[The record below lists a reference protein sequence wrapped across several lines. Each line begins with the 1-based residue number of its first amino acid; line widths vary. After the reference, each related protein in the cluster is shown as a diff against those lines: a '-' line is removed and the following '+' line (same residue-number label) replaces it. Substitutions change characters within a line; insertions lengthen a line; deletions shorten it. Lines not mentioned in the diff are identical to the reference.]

1 MTDIEVRVDDA
12 LGALKRMRGALM
24 IISEANQT
32 DAEDYQGLCGQI
44 SAYSHIAEEQLESLG
59 EVIKSLSEVAPKEV
73 DE

>member
-1 MTDIEVRVDDA
+1 MTTIQMRVDEA
-12 LGALKRMRGALM
+12 LCTLKTMRGALM

-44 SAYSHIAEEQLESLG
+44 SAYSHIAEKQLESLNS
-59 EVIKSLSEVAPKEV
+59 VIQDLSDVAPKEE